1 MFIAQIRNKLTRQ
14 EEQME
19 DLLTSN
25 VFGLWRYLPAELGLL
40 QLLETAKNCEGQG
53 IPMPYEVA
61 ETHLDFWPWLRE
73 GASKGCEPDVL
84 IDLVGSDGKK
94 CLVLIEAKHLSGK
107 SSIATNVTDEP
118 LPTDQLAREMLNLRL
133 LAQRN
138 SADSHALVYVTSDAG
153 LPIKD
158 LSDAITEL
166 TDKTGVGSADQFYW
180 TSWRVLPQILR
191 AVELSARDPVEKKLV
206 GDLRIIL
213 DQMGLDYFRGISSMG
228 WSLGNQHWS
237 FKQPSTT
244 FSWAPLIVHP
254 YVFRST
260 PLRFIWGR
268 GGTRASFDW
277 GWHVVK

>member
-1 MFIAQIRNKLTRQ
+1 MFIAQIRNKLTRK

-228 WSLGNQHWS
+228 GAWGTNIGLSNS
-237 FKQPSTT
+237 PAQP
-244 FSWAPLIVHP
+244 
-254 YVFRST
+254 FRG
-260 PLRFIWGR
+260 L
-268 GGTRASFDW
+268 
-277 GWHVVK
+277 H

>member
-1 MFIAQIRNKLTRQ
+1 
-14 EEQME
+14 ME

-53 IPMPYEVA
+53 IGMPYEVA

-206 GDLRIIL
+206 GDLRMIL
-213 DQMGLDYFRGISSMG
+213 DQMGLDYFRGISPMG

-244 FSWAPLIVHP
+244 LSWAPLIVHP

-277 GWHVVK
+277 GWHVAK

>member
-244 FSWAPLIVHP
+244 LSWAPLIVHP

>member
-244 FSWAPLIVHP
+244 LSWAPLIVHP

-277 GWHVVK
+277 GWHVAK

>member
-53 IPMPYEVA
+53 IGMPYEVA

-213 DQMGLDYFRGISSMG
+213 DQMGLDTSEVSHPWDGAWGTNIGLSNSPAQPFRG
-228 WSLGNQHWS
+228 LH
-237 FKQPSTT
+237 
-244 FSWAPLIVHP
+244 
-254 YVFRST
+254 
-260 PLRFIWGR
+260 
-268 GGTRASFDW
+268 
-277 GWHVVK
+277 

>member
-1 MFIAQIRNKLTRQ
+1 
-14 EEQME
+14 
-19 DLLTSN
+19 
-25 VFGLWRYLPAELGLL
+25 
-40 QLLETAKNCEGQG
+40 
-53 IPMPYEVA
+53 MPYEVA

-73 GASKGCEPDVL
+73 GASKGCEPDVS

-228 WSLGNQHWS
+228 WSLGNQH
-237 FKQPSTT
+237 
-244 FSWAPLIVHP
+244 
-254 YVFRST
+254 
-260 PLRFIWGR
+260 
-268 GGTRASFDW
+268 
-277 GWHVVK
+277 

>member
-1 MFIAQIRNKLTRQ
+1 MFIAQIRNKLTRK

-158 LSDAITEL
+158 LSNAITEL

-206 GDLRIIL
+206 GNLRIIL

-228 WSLGNQHWS
+228 WSLGNQH
-237 FKQPSTT
+237 
-244 FSWAPLIVHP
+244 
-254 YVFRST
+254 
-260 PLRFIWGR
+260 
-268 GGTRASFDW
+268 
-277 GWHVVK
+277 